1 MYNLYAVKTFHV
13 QSNPDS
19 IYDWTGSTD
28 AIFDN
33 FTDALRCIEH
43 NALDLSDDGYNQY
56 ALICP
61 FELGLYPILET
72 EDQLW
77 FEWWDD
83 RYHAIPIRP
92 EVFGP
97 WALTI

>member
-1 MYNLYAVKTFHV
+1 MYNLYAVKTFHI
-13 QSNPDS
+13 NGD
-19 IYDWTGSTD
+19 DWTGSTD
-28 AIFDN
+28 AIYDDIV
-33 FTDALRCIEH
+33 DALMCIEL
-43 NALDLSDDGYNQY
+43 NSLDLSDDGYNQY
-56 ALICP
+56 AMICP

-83 RYHAIPIRP
+83 HYHAIPKRP
-92 EVFGP
+92 EIFGQ